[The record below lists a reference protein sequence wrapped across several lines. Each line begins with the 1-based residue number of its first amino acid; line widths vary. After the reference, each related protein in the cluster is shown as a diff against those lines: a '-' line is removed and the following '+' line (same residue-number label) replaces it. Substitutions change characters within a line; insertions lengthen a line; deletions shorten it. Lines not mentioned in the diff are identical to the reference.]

1 MHKRLTRKSIELL
14 MSIVNT
20 SYKKALIAPG
30 EMVGMIAAQ
39 SIGEPTTQLTLNT
52 FHFAGVASKS
62 NVTRGVPRIEEIL
75 SLSDNPKSLSC
86 SIYLH
91 KPDSYDQVKVKEYV
105 SKLENTKLRSIVE
118 SVQICFDPDDLNTLI
133 SEDVELMKEYNEFE
147 KLLDECNSTYNE
159 PKDKSKWI
167 IRITFNKVEM
177 LDKNISMDDV
187 HFALMSSYGNL
198 TCMYNDYNSDKL
210 IFRIRINK
218 NLQALKK
225 KKNKSILESLDQS
238 DEIYLLKNLQNE
250 LLDNLILRGVK
261 NIEKVFLRKIS
272 DNFEE
277 VDTKYVKKDLWV
289 LDTLGSN
296 LLDILALDFVD
307 KTRTTCNHII
317 EIYNIFGI
325 EAARQSIFDEF
336 SEVIEF
342 DSTYINYH
350 HLTMLAD
357 RMTCNDKMVSI
368 FRHGINND
376 DIGAIAKASF
386 EETPEMFLKAAK
398 HGELDNMK
406 GVSAN
411 IMCGQEGYYGTSSF
425 KVLVNNDIL
434 MSFKP
439 ETKDTET
446 DNADELDVDA
456 LLNKL
461 KQDSNDECNKN
472 NLLIESSITSIKP
485 INMGSSEN
493 YELDF

>member
-1 MHKRLTRKSIELL
+1 
-14 MSIVNT
+14 
-20 SYKKALIAPG
+20 
-30 EMVGMIAAQ
+30 
-39 SIGEPTTQLTLNT
+39 
-52 FHFAGVASKS
+52 
-62 NVTRGVPRIEEIL
+62 
-75 SLSDNPKSLSC
+75 
-86 SIYLH
+86 
-91 KPDSYDQVKVKEYV
+91 
-105 SKLENTKLRSIVE
+105 
-118 SVQICFDPDDLNTLI
+118 
-133 SEDVELMKEYNEFE
+133 
-147 KLLDECNSTYNE
+147 
-159 PKDKSKWI
+159 
-167 IRITFNKVEM
+167 
-177 LDKNISMDDV
+177 
-187 HFALMSSYGNL
+187 
-198 TCMYNDYNSDKL
+198 
-210 IFRIRINK
+210 
-218 NLQALKK
+218 
-225 KKNKSILESLDQS
+225 LESLDQS

-289 LDTLGSN
+289 LDTLGTN

-411 IMCGQEGYYGTSSF
+411 IMCGQEGYYGTSCF
-425 KVLVNNDIL
+425 KVLVNNDVL
-434 MSFKP
+434 MSFQP
-439 ETKDTET
+439 EPKDTENGL
-446 DNADELDVDA
+446 DEELDQDE

-461 KQDSNDECNKN
+461 KEDSNDECNKN
-472 NLLIESSITSIKP
+472 NLLIESSISSIKP
-485 INMGSSEN
+485 VIMGTSED

>member
-1 MHKRLTRKSIELL
+1 
-14 MSIVNT
+14 MSMLNN

-133 SEDVELMKEYNEFE
+133 GEDVELMKEYNEFE
-147 KLLDECNSTYNE
+147 KLLDECNSSHNDSKE
-159 PKDKSKWI
+159 KSKWI
-167 IRITFNKVEM
+167 IRLALNKVEM

-187 HFALMSSYGNL
+187 HYALMTSYNNL

-225 KKNKSILESLDQS
+225 KKNKSVLESLDQS

-261 NIEKVFLRKIS
+261 NIEKVF
-272 DNFEE
+272 
-277 VDTKYVKKDLWV
+277 
-289 LDTLGSN
+289 
-296 LLDILALDFVD
+296 
-307 KTRTTCNHII
+307 
-317 EIYNIFGI
+317 
-325 EAARQSIFDEF
+325 
-336 SEVIEF
+336 
-342 DSTYINYH
+342 
-350 HLTMLAD
+350 
-357 RMTCNDKMVSI
+357 
-368 FRHGINND
+368 
-376 DIGAIAKASF
+376 
-386 EETPEMFLKAAK
+386 
-398 HGELDNMK
+398 
-406 GVSAN
+406 
-411 IMCGQEGYYGTSSF
+411 
-425 KVLVNNDIL
+425 
-434 MSFKP
+434 
-439 ETKDTET
+439 
-446 DNADELDVDA
+446 
-456 LLNKL
+456 
-461 KQDSNDECNKN
+461 
-472 NLLIESSITSIKP
+472 
-485 INMGSSEN
+485 
-493 YELDF
+493 